1 MKINV
6 LGTGWLTSS
15 EYGAERLGLS
25 VEYASRTTLRG
36 LGKEDG
42 LFSYPVK
49 NFGRF
54 EPMSQRACYVTALA
68 MRDAGLEY
76 ARGRKQDIGLLG
88 TDLYGCEQADLA
100 YFRDYVEGG
109 RTLAR
114 ANLFIYTLPSSPLAE
129 AAVHFGLQGPLVY
142 LRGEEPKAESLIAP
156 ARRMIAE
163 GQAEYMVIYE
173 LSEELARCLVV
184 GPVED
189 LSKGDS

>member
-1 MKINV
+1 MKIDV

-36 LGKEDG
+36 LGKEDR
-42 LFSYPVK
+42 LFAYPVK

-54 EPMSQRACYVTALA
+54 DAMSQRACYVTALA
-68 MRDAGLEY
+68 LRDAGLEY
-76 ARGRKQDIGLLG
+76 SKGWKQDVGLLG
-88 TDLYGCEQADLA
+88 TDLYGCEQANLN
-100 YFRDYVEGG
+100 YFRDYVESG

-129 AAVHFGLQGPLVY
+129 AAVHFGLQGPLLY
-142 LRGEEPKAESLIAP
+142 LRPRSGSPDSLFAA

-163 GQAEYMVIYE
+163 EQAKYILIYE
-173 LSEELARCLVV
+173 LANRMDSCQVV
-184 GPVED
+184 GAV
-189 LSKGDS
+189 G

>member
-1 MKINV
+1 MKIDV
-6 LGTGWLTSS
+6 LGTGWLTPT

-42 LFSYPVK
+42 LFTYPVK

-68 MRDAGLEY
+68 LRDAGLEY
-76 ARGRKQDIGLLG
+76 SKDLKQGIGLLG
-88 TDLYGCEQADLA
+88 TDPYGCEQANLD
-100 YFRDYVEGG
+100 YFRDYVESG

-129 AAVHFGLQGPLVY
+129 AAVHFGLQGPLTY
-142 LRGEEPKAESLIAP
+142 LRSEQPTAESLIVHAK
-156 ARRMIAE
+156 RMIAE
-163 GQAEYMVIYE
+163 GQAKYMMLYE
-173 LSEELARCLVV
+173 LTGKRDCCHVV
-184 GPVED
+184 GPMD
-189 LSKGDS
+189 NTSKGES